1 MGRIQR
7 AYEQRF
13 REILRRVNARR
24 LDDGVRWLLTQAAR
38 LSRREGSSAERG
50 LAATAR
56 RLRERLA
63 IFGHAERCDSSA
75 LNCPRFLCDAGLG
88 GLARWLRAAGYEAG
102 WKPRIEDSDL
112 ILEAQ
117 HRGCLLLTTDSVLM
131 ERRLLRDRILP
142 ALWVPPTL
150 TKLEQLQF
158 VLDELGLPCRLPRCM
173 ACGGELR
180 PVDKA
185 SVRDRIPPRTLRWL
199 DEYFLCGTCD
209 KLFWHGTHWQRIQ
222 AKLPKR

>member
-13 REILRRVNARR
+13 RQLLRRVNARR
-24 LDDGVRWLLTQAAR
+24 PDGAVRRWLAQAACLR
-38 LSRREGSSAERG
+38 HGEGISAEAA

-63 IFGHAERCDSSA
+63 GRRPARYADPAGSDP
-75 LNCPRFLCDAGLG
+75 PRFLCDAGLG
-88 GLARWLRAAGYEAG
+88 GLARWLRAAGYEAA
-102 WKPRIEDSDL
+102 WTPHLDDPDL
-112 ILEAQ
+112 VTEAQ
-117 HRGCLLLTTDSVLM
+117 RRGAVLLTTDSVLM
-131 ERRLLRDRILP
+131 ERRVLRDEILP

-150 TKLEQLQF
+150 TKLQQLEF
-158 VLDELGLPCRLPRCM
+158 VLEELALPCLAPRCM
-173 ACGGELR
+173 TCGGGLR

-185 SVRDRIPPRTLRWL
+185 RVRDRIPPRTLRWL
-199 DEYFLCGTCD
+199 DEYFLCETCG
-209 KLFWHGTHWQRIQ
+209 KLFWHGTHWRRLQ